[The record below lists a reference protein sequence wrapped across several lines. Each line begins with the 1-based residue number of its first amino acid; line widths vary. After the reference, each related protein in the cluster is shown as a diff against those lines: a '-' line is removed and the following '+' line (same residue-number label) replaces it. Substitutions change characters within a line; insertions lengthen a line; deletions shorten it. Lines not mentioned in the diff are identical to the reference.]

1 MKVIK
6 KILKIA
12 AIIGVLA
19 GTVKLIMRVMNLS
32 KKVAETNEKA
42 VFGGKKICYENEPF
56 ERDSIAS
63 VFSGMALDFKK
74 ATMLNKES
82 SLDILGRFSGIDVKV
97 PDSWHIKMDGT
108 SVQSGINEKYKDNSE
123 DEEAPVLN
131 INYDIKYCGLN
142 VCNPKP
148 DVDDEI
154 LNGDDVEEELI
165 VEDVVE
171 DAFEMSEE
179 TKKVIEDFEE
189 TFDNETPHEP
199 EVILNDSEEIIEEV
213 VEDEEDK

>member
-12 AIIGVLA
+12 AIIGALA
-19 GTVKLIMRVMNLS
+19 GVAQLIMRILRLS
-32 KKVAETNEKA
+32 KKVAATNEKA
-42 VFGGKKICYENEPF
+42 VFGGKKISYEKEPF
-56 ERDSIAS
+56 ENDSVSS

-97 PDSWHIKMDGT
+97 PETWHIKMDGT

-123 DEEAPVLN
+123 DDEAPVLN
-131 INYDIKYCGLN
+131 INYDIKYCGFN
-142 VCNPKP
+142 VSNPKP
-148 DVDDEI
+148 DVEGEM
-154 LNGDDVEEELI
+154 LNNEEDEEELI
-165 VEDVVE
+165 VEDVE
-171 DAFEMSEE
+171 DEAFEMSEE

-189 TFDNETPHEP
+189 TFDNDVTHEP
-199 EVILNDSEEIIEEV
+199 EVILKDSEEIIEEV
-213 VEDEEDK
+213 IEDEEDN